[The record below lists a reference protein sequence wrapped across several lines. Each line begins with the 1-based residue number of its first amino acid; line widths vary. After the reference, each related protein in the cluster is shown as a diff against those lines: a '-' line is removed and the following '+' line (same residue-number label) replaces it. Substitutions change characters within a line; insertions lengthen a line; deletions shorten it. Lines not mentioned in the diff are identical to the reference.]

1 MTVSGCC
8 CRASEFAY
16 VAGLSQNSETAHCLF
31 AGPFGAAHIGVTL
44 APSVLVVV
52 CIGRRL
58 LRRGRLRL
66 VRMSAGRSRYER
78 SVARGMPLVCQWAWV
93 AMRLVGHGLQV
104 AVGRCVGL
112 SAVEWRAMLG
122 KPWGLLSDCAWSFP
136 PRSRL
141 LGRRPSGARSAIP
154 GPRAGRL
161 RQRASFALHCV
172 LGGMRQARRWRRRT
186 SRFF

>member
-16 VAGLSQNSETAHCLF
+16 VAGLSQNSETTHCLF
-31 AGPFGAAHIGVTL
+31 SGPFGAAQIGVTL
-44 APSVLVVV
+44 APSVLVAV

-58 LRRGRLRL
+58 LRRGSLRL
-66 VRMSAGRSRYER
+66 ARMSARYRCEL
-78 SVARGMPLVCQWAWV
+78 SAARGMPLVYPWAWV
-93 AMRLVGHGLQV
+93 AMRLVGHDLQV

-112 SAVEWRAMLG
+112 SAAEWRAMLG
-122 KPWGLLSDCAWSFP
+122 KPWGLLSDRAWSFP

-141 LGRRPSGARSAIP
+141 PGRRPSVARSAIP